1 MTNIEKQGYRP
12 TTIRIYTKDKQLF
25 LEDQVLCAYEM
36 QSKKI
41 LAIGQE
47 ALTYVQD
54 DRVAVVNP
62 LKWGVV
68 ADYMVFNKVITQY
81 IKKLPTTFCLKP
93 VVALCVPA
101 KLTEVERKVFW
112 ESVETVVRKPYYLIE
127 KSFEQLL
134 ADGLEADLKGVNY
147 YIEFVSEYYASEYFV

>member
-1 MTNIEKQGYRP
+1 MTNTDKQGYGP
-12 TTIRIYTKDKQLF
+12 VTIRIYTKDKQLF
-25 LEDQVLCAYEM
+25 LEEQVICAYEI

-62 LKWGVV
+62 LKWGTV
-68 ADYMVFNKVITQY
+68 ADYLVFNKVMAHY
-81 IKKLPTTFCLKP
+81 IKKLPTSFGLKP
-93 VVALCVPA
+93 IVALFVPA
-101 KLTEVERKVFW
+101 KLTEVERKAFS
-112 ESVETVVRKPYYLIE
+112 ESMEAVVRKPYYLIE

-134 ADGLEADLKGVNY
+134 SEGMEAELKGVNY
-147 YIEFVSEYYASEYFV
+147 YIEFVSEYYASEYYG